1 MTKEEMKQ
9 ALLETVSDAKRVDLY
24 VDLYVEKFYNYPIE
38 EWEFC
43 DEGNYVKGFHS
54 IPDITPEFYKE
65 LLEKRKKAVGRLP
78 GLKAMAY
85 ISKGIHEAKVRM
97 KERK

>member
-9 ALLETVSDAKRVDLY
+9 IVLEEISNPFPNQVEK
-24 VDLYVEKFYNYPIE
+24 YVEQFYDQPIE
-38 EWEFC
+38 EWDFC
-43 DEGNYVKGFHS
+43 DEGNFVKGFHNIS
-54 IPDITPEFYKE
+54 DITPEFFRE
-65 LLEKRKKAVGRLP
+65 LLQKRRKAVGRLP

-85 ISKGIHEAKVRM
+85 ISKGIHEAKMKM

>member
-9 ALLETVSDAKRVDLY
+9 VLLEMVSKPIMPNQVEK
-24 VDLYVEKFYNYPIE
+24 YVEQFYTYPIE
-38 EWEFC
+38 EWDFC
-43 DEGNYVKGFHS
+43 DEGNFVKGFHN
-54 IPDITPEFYKE
+54 ITDITPDFYRE

-85 ISKGIHEAKVRM
+85 ISKGIHEARKKM
-97 KERK
+97 KESK

>member
-1 MTKEEMKQ
+1 MTKEEMKRV
-9 ALLETVSDAKRVDLY
+9 VSEMISNPFPNQVEK
-24 VDLYVEKFYNYPIE
+24 YVEQFYDQPIE
-38 EWEFC
+38 EWDFC
-43 DEGNYVKGFHS
+43 DKGNFVKGFHN
-54 IPDITPEFYKE
+54 IPDITPEFFRE

-85 ISKGIHEAKVRM
+85 ISKGIHEAKMKM

>member
-9 ALLETVSDAKRVDLY
+9 VVLEEISNPFPNQVEK
-24 VDLYVEKFYNYPIE
+24 YVEQFYDQPIE
-38 EWEFC
+38 ESDFC
-43 DEGNYVKGFHS
+43 DTGTFVKGFHN
-54 IPDITPEFYKE
+54 IPDITPEFCRE
-65 LLEKRKKAVGRLP
+65 LLQKRRKAVGRLP

-85 ISKGIHEAKVRM
+85 ISKGIREAKMKM